1 MRRRAC
7 VAVALLAL
15 LGCSGEPPTIEPL
28 SDEELRELP
37 SIDLDGLK
45 KLVADAKGRPVL
57 TAFWTSDGK
66 DSKAVYSQ
74 LNALCKAKGD
84 VAPLVIAVN
93 IDRPDDVR
101 KTTLP
106 FVREQKPRFAN
117 HSFKGDAMM
126 LTQWLGTD
134 WSGWLPAICI
144 HDTQGSVAG
153 KFFGGDAVRQAQ
165 AQLKQ

>member
-1 MRRRAC
+1 MRRTAC
-7 VAVALLAL
+7 VAVTLLAL

-28 SDEELRELP
+28 SDKDLQEVP
-37 SIDLDGLK
+37 PIDFDGLK
-45 KLVADAKGRPVL
+45 KLVADSKGRPVVV
-57 TAFWTSDGK
+57 AFWSSGGK
-66 DSKAVYSQ
+66 DSKAVYSE
-74 LNALCKAKGD
+74 LNTLCQGKEGR
-84 VAPLVIAVN
+84 APVVVAVN

-106 FVREQKPRFAN
+106 FVREQKPKFAN

-144 HDTQGSVAG
+144 HDAQGRMAG
-153 KFFGGDAVRQAQ
+153 KFFGSNALRQAQ